1 MRLRVPFP
9 APRRIRLRLPA
20 SRLPTPRR
28 VTLRVKLAG
37 LVGGIGVLLVLLT
50 AVGLVDLGRVSE
62 RGQHT
67 FSHVT
72 RPLAALGRARSLV
85 NENATLAER
94 HILEDARENKLTL
107 EQRIAANDR
116 EIDRQIALAAPTLT
130 TPAERRGARFLNH
143 NLAAYRDFIGGL
155 FRTSRSSS
163 PESAYEW
170 SSQRLDPAVDQV
182 NSDLQQLFDAK
193 VAEGDGLA
201 DDATATYHSARRLV
215 LSLLALIFAI
225 GLVASALMIRSI
237 RLSVEAILAL
247 LGSLRGSDVAGL
259 RAGLD
264 RLAQGDLTYEVV
276 PATPPIARRTRDEV
290 GDVAEAV
297 GEIRDHTVAS
307 VEAYNASRAALAA
320 MIGKVSET
328 ATALSSASRQLAS
341 GSEDTGRA
349 VGEIAT
355 AVEQVAAGAERQV
368 RAVSSAQDVV
378 AGVAGATMQSA
389 EGARETAAAA
399 EEARRLA
406 TAGAQAVREA
416 TDAMGAVRLASSAA
430 TDAIAELGAKSAQIN
445 GIVETITGIAEQTNL
460 LALNA
465 AIEAARAGDQG
476 RGFAVV
482 ADEVR
487 KLAEESRA
495 AAASIAHLIEAI
507 QADTR
512 HTVDVVEDGARRTA
526 QTAETVERAREAFEA
541 IGGAVDSMAE
551 RANDIA
557 AAVRQAAEGSNR
569 VQRDIVEVAAVA
581 QQTSASTEQVSAT
594 TQQTSAATQQI
605 AAAAQELAARANELE
620 RFVGRFTLSPS

>member
-9 APRRIRLRLPA
+9 APRRI
-20 SRLPTPRR
+20 
-28 VTLRVKLAG
+28 TLRMKLAG
-37 LVGGIGVLLVLLT
+37 LVGGIGVLLVALT
-50 AVGLVDLGRVSE
+50 AVGVVNLGRVSDG
-62 RGQHT
+62 GQRT
-67 FSHVT
+67 YTHVT
-72 RPLAALGRARSLV
+72 RPLAALGRARALI

-116 EIDRQIALAAPTLT
+116 EIDKQIALAAPTLT
-130 TPAERRGARFLNH
+130 TPVERKGARFLQH
-143 NLAAYRDFIGGL
+143 NLRSYRDFIGEL

-163 PESAYEW
+163 PALVYEW

-182 NSDLQQLFDAK
+182 NANLQQLFDAK
-193 VAEGDGLA
+193 VAEGNDLT
-201 DDATATYHSARRLV
+201 DDATATYRAARGLV
-215 LSLLALIFAI
+215 LALLALIFAV
-225 GLVASALMIRSI
+225 GLVASVVIIRGV
-237 RLSVEAILAL
+237 RLSVEAILARL
-247 LGSLRGSDVAGL
+247 ASLRGNDVAGL
-259 RAGLD
+259 RTGLH
-264 RLAQGDLTYEVV
+264 RLAEGDLTYEVV
-276 PATPPIARRTRDEV
+276 PVTPPIARRTRDEV

-297 GEIRDHTVAS
+297 GEIRDHTFAS
-307 VEAYNASRAALAA
+307 LDAYNASRAALAA

-328 ATALSSASRQLAS
+328 AGALSSASRQLAS
-341 GSEDTGRA
+341 GSDDTGRA
-349 VGEIAT
+349 VGEIAS

-368 RAVSSAQDVV
+368 RAVSSARDAVE
-378 AGVAGATMQSA
+378 GVADATTRSA
-389 EGARETAAAA
+389 DGARQTAAAA
-399 EEARRLA
+399 EEARQLA
-406 TAGAQAVREA
+406 AAGAQAVREA

-430 TDAIAELGAKSAQIN
+430 TEAISELGAKSARIN

-487 KLAEESRA
+487 KLAEESRV
-495 AAASIAHLIEAI
+495 AASSIAGLIAAI

-526 QTAETVERAREAFEA
+526 QTAATVDRAREAFEA

-551 RANDIA
+551 RAQEIA
-557 AAVRQAAEGSNR
+557 DAVRRAADGSNR
-569 VQRDIVEVAAVA
+569 VQHDMVEVAAVA

-605 AAAAQELAARANELE
+605 AAAAQELAARAHELE
-620 RFVGRFTLSPS
+620 RFVGRFTLAA